1 MNEPFS
7 IEALM
12 DAARDRTPEGRS
24 RLFGL
29 LGQLFLA
36 RGQGLSE
43 GENRGL
49 TELLEILHPFATV
62 EARLELAY
70 ATANA
75 PFAPSELARML
86 AGDDIEIASLV
97 LFQAESLATMDL
109 MALAEDPE

>member
-1 MNEPFS
+1 MSEPFS

-12 DAARDRTPEGRS
+12 ESARDRTPEGRS

-43 GENRGL
+43 GEKRGFV
-49 TELLEILHPFATV
+49 ELLAILHPFATV
-62 EARLELAY
+62 ETRLELAY

-75 PFAPSELARML
+75 PFAPAELAQLL

-97 LFQAESLATMDL
+97 LFQAEALATMDM
-109 MALAEDPE
+109 MALSED